1 VVAFGLNYLGV
12 DCRALDKVC
21 RNPLDPHRVS
31 DELLKWHFRQSV
43 LANMKGAGEPLFE
56 HDFSGKDIVQEI
68 REGPCA
74 KERFSLSW
82 RPD

>member
-1 VVAFGLNYLGV
+1 MAGRLILCVGIHLILI
-12 DCRALDKVC
+12 
-21 RNPLDPHRVS
+21 VS

-56 HDFSGKDIVQEI
+56 HEFSGKDIVQEI

-74 KERFSLSW
+74 KERFELELAT
-82 RPD
+82 RLGAAG